1 MIYDFRSLVNLSA
14 KKFKNRD
21 FLICA
26 DSKYNNISF
35 ENTKKF
41 VDQFD
46 FFLSKNS
53 INFEDK
59 ILVIMHNSNFLTLL
73 FLSIISSFRVFVP
86 INPKASLSEVEY
98 IINQTN
104 PKLFICDKI
113 YSDKFKNLHFKKK
126 VKKIFVKDQKKFINK
141 IFSLKS
147 FKIKKNPI
155 KLKKNFI
162 SEILFTSGS
171 TGNPKGVVLTH
182 KSILSNLH
190 GINNRLKIND
200 KKPRFLAITPLFH
213 NNGQFIPTLLPLMI
227 GGSTTPIQ
235 SDTSLLT
242 FWNVCIK
249 NQINYSSVMA
259 THINY
264 FLKMKPNIKG
274 NKLRGLFCGGA
285 KLDKNSQKIFE
296 KNFKIKIATNYGLT
310 ETSSIVS
317 SESLSKIGRKTGSV
331 GKPLFNNI
339 VKINKYRKKNY
350 GEIYTKGENVFYKYL
365 NDPTQ
370 TKNKIKNNWFR
381 TGDLGYFDKNNFLFI
396 KDRVDNM
403 IIVSGENIYPS
414 EIENYLYKFKE
425 IKLGVVTSI
434 KDKLTQN
441 KLILIYEGKK
451 NLDKNKFYK
460 IISRY
465 ISDYKIPKLIYHC
478 SQIKLKEI
486 PKAQNK
492 KILRSKLKNYIN
504 NSKKLF
510 EKFR

>member
-1 MIYDFRSLVNLSA
+1 MIYNFRNLVNLSA
-14 KKFKNRD
+14 RKFKKRD

-26 DSKYNNISF
+26 DSKQNNLSF

-46 FFLSKNS
+46 LFLSKNS
-53 INFEDK
+53 IEFKDK
-59 ILVIMHNSNFLTLL
+59 ILVIMHNSNLLTLL
-73 FLSIISSFRVFVP
+73 FLSIISNFRIFVP
-86 INPKASLSEVEY
+86 INPKASLSEVKY

-113 YSDKFKNLHFKKK
+113 YADKFKNIFFKNKTR
-126 VKKIFVKDQKKFINK
+126 KIFIKNEKYFIDK
-141 IFSLKS
+141 ILS
-147 FKIKKNPI
+147 FKFFKMKKNLI
-155 KLKKNFI
+155 KLKKNFV

-171 TGNPKGVVLTH
+171 TGKPKGVVLTH
-182 KSILSNLH
+182 KSILSNLY
-190 GINNRLKIND
+190 GIRDRLKIKD
-200 KKPRFLAITPLFH
+200 YKPKFLAITPLFH

-249 NQINYSSVMA
+249 NRINYSSVMA

-264 FLKMKPNIKG
+264 FLKMKPNIRG
-274 NKLRGLFCGGA
+274 NKLKGLFCGGA
-285 KLDKNSQKIFE
+285 KLDENSRKIFE
-296 KNFKIKIATNYGLT
+296 KRFKIKIATNYGLT

-317 SESLSKIGRKTGSV
+317 SESLIKSDKKEGSV

-339 VKINKYRKKNY
+339 VKIKKFTKKNY
-350 GEIYTKGENVFYKYL
+350 GEIYTKGENIFQKYL
-365 NDPTQ
+365 RDSIQ
-370 TKNKIKNNWFR
+370 TKKKIKNNWFY
-381 TGDLGYFDKNNFLFI
+381 TGDLGYLDKDNFLFI

-414 EIENYLYKFKE
+414 EVENYLYKFKE

-434 KDKLTQN
+434 KDNLTQN
-441 KLILIYEGKK
+441 KLILIYEGEK

-460 IISRY
+460 IISKY
-465 ISDYKIPKLIYHC
+465 VSDFKIPKLIYHC
-478 SQIKLKEI
+478 SKINLKEI

-492 KILRSKLKNYIN
+492 KIYK
-504 NSKKLF
+504 KKLW
-510 EKFR
+510 